1 MSTAVILK
9 QFGLVSGSV
18 NYSENANAFL
28 STGYTSAAGNTYFN
42 AVRFAEGILIKE
54 DVGQGYA
61 HSFLNG
67 LRIYSLKNK
76 ELLAEGDYHC
86 QFYSK
91 AVVKSKSINMLLRV
105 LREAASSEGVELDEN
120 LARKQITKIIDAA
133 MNTDQRELLSQ
144 QNRKYLS

>member
-18 NYSENANAFL
+18 NYSKEANAFL

-76 ELLAEGDYHC
+76 ELLAEGNYNSL
-86 QFYSK
+86 FYSK
-91 AVVKSKSINMLLRV
+91 VVVRNKSINMLLRV
-105 LREAASSEGVELDEN
+105 LKDAASAEGVELDEGV
-120 LARKQITKIIDAA
+120 ACRQITKIIDAA
-133 MNTDQRELLSQ
+133 MNTDQRELLGRHG
-144 QNRKYLS
+144 RKYLS